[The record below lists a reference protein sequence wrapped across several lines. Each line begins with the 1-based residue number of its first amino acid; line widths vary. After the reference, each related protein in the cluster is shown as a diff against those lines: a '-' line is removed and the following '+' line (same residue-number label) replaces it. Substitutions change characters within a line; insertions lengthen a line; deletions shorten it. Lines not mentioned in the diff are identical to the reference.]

1 VIGPTQNPY
10 VTIHKIHKKRT
21 SIPPVGL
28 QDTTPEGEDQQI
40 KYINDHVKFK
50 PVFFV
55 LEEIT
60 WSFRRIM
67 TARGDDD
74 FLQETSDEKEESIEI
89 VIKCL
94 IYMQLQS
101 EHIFSLNRLIDTD
114 YCYKGRIV

>member
-1 VIGPTQNPY
+1 
-10 VTIHKIHKKRT
+10 
-21 SIPPVGL
+21 
-28 QDTTPEGEDQQI
+28 
-40 KYINDHVKFK
+40 
-50 PVFFV
+50 
-55 LEEIT
+55 
-60 WSFRRIM
+60 M